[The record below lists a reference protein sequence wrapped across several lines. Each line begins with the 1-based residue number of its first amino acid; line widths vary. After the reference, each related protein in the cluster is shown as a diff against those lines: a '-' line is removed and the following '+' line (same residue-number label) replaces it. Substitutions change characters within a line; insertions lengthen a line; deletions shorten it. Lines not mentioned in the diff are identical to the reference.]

1 MMWHVIIPN
10 LHYLLPSQYHPVDE
24 YAKLEL
30 DQHSRLSRIRRDTQA
45 IDEELARQSAPITT
59 DQRIA

>member
-1 MMWHVIIPN
+1 MIILN
-10 LHYLLPSQYHPVDE
+10 LHYLLSTQYHPVDE

-30 DQHSRLSRIRRDTQA
+30 EQHSRLSRIRRNTQA

>member
-1 MMWHVIIPN
+1 VIIPS
-10 LHYLLPSQYHPVDE
+10 LHYLLSTQDHPVDE

-30 DQHSRLSRIRRDTQA
+30 EQHSRLSRIRRNTQA

>member
-1 MMWHVIIPN
+1 VIIPG
-10 LHYLLPSQYHPVDE
+10 LHYLLSTQYHPVDE

-30 DQHSRLSRIRRDTQA
+30 EQHSRLSRIRRNTQA